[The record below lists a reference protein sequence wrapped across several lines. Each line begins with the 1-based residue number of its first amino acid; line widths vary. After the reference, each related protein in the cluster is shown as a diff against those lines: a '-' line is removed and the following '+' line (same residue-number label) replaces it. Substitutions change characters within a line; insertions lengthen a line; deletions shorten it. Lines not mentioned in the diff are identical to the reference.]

1 MSLIEFRKRRA
12 KCRNGPLIAAVFT
25 VKSGQWCTTKPFSS
39 YMPRRL
45 IRRPYAL
52 HPKFKLKHC
61 QSSVL
66 TDRMATP
73 GSSSTTSTMRRRPGA
88 GKKKE
93 TEGRQPA
100 GAERDRSTFR

>member
-25 VKSGQWCTTKPFSS
+25 VKSGQWYTTKPFSS

-45 IRRPYAL
+45 IRRPCAL
-52 HPKFKLKHC
+52 HPKLKC
-61 QSSVL
+61 VL

>member
-1 MSLIEFRKRRA
+1 MSLKGFRKRRA
-12 KCRNGPLIAAVFT
+12 KWPVDCRSVYCEVRPVVYNKAIFKLHAT
-25 VKSGQWCTTKPFSS
+25 S
-39 YMPRRL
+39 L
-45 IRRPYAL
+45 IRRPCAL
-52 HPKFKLKHC
+52 HPKLKLKHC

-88 GKKKE
+88 EKKKE

-100 GAERDRSTFR
+100 GAERERSTVR